1 MRMNKPLLD
10 INAQLASI
18 EADETTGQ
26 LDLPR
31 LTSQQKVYV
40 AARVCGLSMT
50 AAAKQC
56 GCGKSTASGW
66 EKDPL
71 IQQYK
76 ERYEQE
82 LEEKT
87 LPMVRFGVDDAHAM
101 YMRAYHL
108 AGTAAEMVK
117 ATDSLVKL
125 HRLDSAPVKELEK
138 TVTAK
143 QLADLPASELLRLAS
158 MKLDSLTPGG
168 VEDAEFEEVTDI

>member
-1 MRMNKPLLD
+1 MTKPLLD
-10 INAQLASI
+10 IDAQLASI
-18 EADETTGQ
+18 EADEHTGQ

-50 AAAKQC
+50 AAAKQA

-71 IQQYK
+71 IQQYRD
-76 ERYEQE
+76 RYETE
-82 LEEKT
+82 LQEKT

-101 YMRAYHL
+101 YMRAYHM
-108 AGTAAEMVK
+108 AGTAGEMVK

-125 HRLDSAPVKELEK
+125 HRLAEAPKAGIEK

-158 MKLDSLTPGG
+158 MKLDSLTPGA
-168 VEDAEFEEVTDI
+168 VDDADFEELE